1 MRTGK
6 ARKAAGLLVASA
18 LVCGV
23 CSVPAF
29 AAIEKSG
36 TSEVVVSKAD
46 PGQISVTIPQQ
57 IPLAA
62 GEDGAFMTPT
72 AQSSKLVNNSAFAV
86 HVAKVTATPTV
97 AGTLVEKGTELTAGE
112 DQKYKMWLTVKAGN
126 DTALDLS
133 KASSGTTVASTQEW
147 TMEAGTGELPLTFA
161 GAMTAS
167 ATDVKGV
174 HALDIVWTVAV

>member
-1 MRTGK
+1 MK
-6 ARKAAGLLVASA
+6 AVNMKRAAGLVAASV
-18 LVCGV
+18 LVCGL
-23 CSVPAF
+23 CAAPAF

-62 GEDGAFMTPT
+62 GEDGTFMAPS

-86 HVAKVTATPTV
+86 HVSKVTATPTV
-97 AGTLVEKGTELTAGE
+97 ADTLVAKGADLKATGDNA
-112 DQKYKMWLTVKAGN
+112 YKLWLTVKAGN
-126 DTALDLS
+126 DSALDLS
-133 KASSGTTVASTQEW
+133 EAASGTAVDAAQEW
-147 TMEAGTGELPLTFA
+147 TMEAGSGELPLTFA
-161 GAMTAS
+161 GAMTADAS
-167 ATDVKGV
+167 GVKGV